1 VTRTALPNR
10 RHAERIRFEHGE
22 PGREQTF
29 FGTLGYPDLSGEL
42 PLEIFLAGGKPG
54 SSLDAMSRDFAVVVS
69 IALQS
74 GVPLEDMRRA
84 ITRLDDGSAAGPG
97 GKLLDLIGGTD
108 A

>member
-1 VTRTALPNR
+1 MIRTALPNR

-22 PGREQTF
+22 LGREQTF
-29 FGTLGYPDLSGEL
+29 FGTLGYPDLSGEQ

-74 GVPLEDMRRA
+74 GVPLEDMRQA

-97 GKLLDLIGGTD
+97 GKLLDLIGGAD